1 VNQLRV
7 DDRFSSALRAEL
19 VAQVQKSSPA
29 RTGQRT
35 RRWLSA
41 GALAATGLLGGI
53 GAAAAGLFVIPGTEQ
68 VTPLASPVTETYTGT
83 ATVELGEP
91 PEGTTGI
98 EMTLTAL
105 TPGWYAYPDGASGSF
120 TQVDIDERLNESRY
134 TIPLSPGQHNVTITA
149 DPGHRWQ
156 LTAKYVQQ
164 VRTKLGVNAKGET
177 YGVES
182 QENGTPDLIAVI
194 ATSGGSGYV
203 YAKDL
208 YGGPMPTSP
217 EDAMKNF
224 STPRPPREIP
234 VYLSDGETKIGIFE
248 AAGSGGS
255 IPSYPSRSPAPPSA
269 DAPAAPAD

>member
-1 VNQLRV
+1 MKQLRV

-19 VAQVQKSSPA
+19 VSQVQKSSPA
-29 RTGQRT
+29 RTRQRT
-35 RRWLSA
+35 RRWLA
-41 GALAATGLLGGI
+41 AVALAGTGLLGGI

-68 VTPLASPVTETYTGT
+68 VTPLASAVTETYTGT
-83 ATVELGEP
+83 AAVELGEP
-91 PEGTTGI
+91 PEGATGI

-105 TPGWYAYPDGASGSF
+105 TTGSFEFPDGATAIFHELQADARANTSG
-120 TQVDIDERLNESRY
+120 Y
-134 TIPLSPGQHNVTITA
+134 TVGLAPGQHSVTIKT
-149 DPGHRWQ
+149 DPESRWQ
-156 LTAKYVQQ
+156 LTAKYVKQA
-164 VRTKLGVNAKGET
+164 RTKLGVNAKGET

-217 EDAMKNF
+217 ADAVKNF

-234 VYLSDGETKIGIFE
+234 VYLSDGETRVGIFD
-248 AAGSGGS
+248 AAGSGGG
-255 IPSYPSRSPAPPSA
+255 IPSYPSMSPALPSA
-269 DAPAAPAD
+269 DAPAAPAK